1 MAITPRQPTPGA
13 AAAPLRGRPYTDRVV
28 EDRYE
33 FKTHHESGNTNYPL
47 EGVDGEEVR
56 AIIERLIYVGIKPDK
71 VIRNLPKE
79 FEPTDWEPKKTGLD
93 LYMDVGVEI
102 QSTL

>member
-1 MAITPRQPTPGA
+1 M
-13 AAAPLRGRPYTDRVV
+13 
-28 EDRYE
+28 
-33 FKTHHESGNTNYPL
+33 
-47 EGVDGEEVR
+47 R
-56 AIIERLIYVGIKPDK
+56 AIIERPIYVGIKPDK

-93 LYMDVGVEI
+93 LYMDAGVEI

>member
-1 MAITPRQPTPGA
+1 M
-13 AAAPLRGRPYTDRVV
+13 
-28 EDRYE
+28 
-33 FKTHHESGNTNYPL
+33 
-47 EGVDGEEVR
+47 R
-56 AIIERLIYVGIKPDK
+56 AIIERRIYVGTESDK